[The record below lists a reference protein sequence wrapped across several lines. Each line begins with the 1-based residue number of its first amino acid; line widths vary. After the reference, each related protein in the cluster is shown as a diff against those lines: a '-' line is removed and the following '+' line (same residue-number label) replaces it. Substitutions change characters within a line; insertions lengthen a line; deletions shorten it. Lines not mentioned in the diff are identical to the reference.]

1 MTPPPRHPAGRAFG
15 PVILAAGLP
24 LLLLAGCVD
33 TANMDWDLRSGAAG
47 YDTSAAAR
55 QATTARPTPDAR
67 GVISYP
73 NYQVVVARRDDTV
86 ATVATRVG
94 LAPQEL
100 ASYNALQPTDPLRAG
115 EVLALPRRVAAAAP
129 VAAAIPGTLSVAP
142 LDVGTIATTA
152 LDRVDS
158 AAPAAAPAPAAGPE
172 PLRHKV
178 KRGETAYTIA
188 RLYDVSPKALA
199 EWNGLG
205 PDLAVREGQYLII
218 PTAVPGAAPPPAT
231 AVATAPGTGSP
242 TPEPPSASQPLPD
255 QKVAPAASTP
265 AAAAK
270 AAPNLG
276 SDRTAASAPA
286 FAMPVSGTIV
296 GAYAKGRND
305 GIDIQAPAGTAVKAA
320 ASGSVAAV
328 TKDTDG
334 TPIAVIR
341 HADGLLTVYAGVQ
354 GLKVAKGDSV
364 SKGQTIG
371 TIGSSPLHFEV
382 RKGIDSVDPMPYLQ

>member
-24 LLLLAGCVD
+24 LLLLLAGCVD

-55 QATTARPTPDAR
+55 QATAARPTPDAR

-94 LAPQEL
+94 LTPQEL

-129 VAAAIPGTLSVAP
+129 VAAAPGTQTVAP

-270 AAPNLG
+270 AAPDLG
-276 SDRTAASAPA
+276 NDRTAASAAA